1 MSVYSQGIH
10 VSGNYFSPG
19 KRTNG
24 FYFDS
29 RLSHH
34 FQAVDVSYK
43 VLTNIQNG
51 HVVSFYYQSKSF
63 NLSVHFLPPQSQ
75 PLPYWQS
82 YSEEQNKL
90 FENLFVTKDEV
101 ISVEKELQ
109 NRQRVKNGNR
119 VTSSNTHKMFMQK
132 KNFESLFGKE
142 FRKKKKKYLVCPKC
156 LTT

>member
-1 MSVYSQGIH
+1 MSY
-10 VSGNYFSPG
+10 
-19 KRTNG
+19 
-24 FYFDS
+24 
-29 RLSHH
+29 H

-101 ISVEKELQ
+101 ISIEKELQ
-109 NRQRVKNGNR
+109 NRQPVKNGNR
-119 VTSSNTHKMFMQK
+119 VTSSNTHKMFMRK
-132 KNFESLFGKE
+132 KISNHYLERNLEK
-142 FRKKKKKYLVCPKC
+142 RKKKIPSLSKMSYNVNADTNQLLDVNIKRLCNTKWN
-156 LTT
+156 